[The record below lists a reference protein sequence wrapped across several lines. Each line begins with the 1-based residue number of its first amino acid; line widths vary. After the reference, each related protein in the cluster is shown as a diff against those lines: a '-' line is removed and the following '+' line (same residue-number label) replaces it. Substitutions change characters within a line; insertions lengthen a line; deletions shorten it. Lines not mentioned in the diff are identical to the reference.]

1 MFSEKRVEDARLFL
15 IGLGVTALS
24 ALEALAERFEVVGVV
39 REAASDPA
47 CGDEVIE
54 LASRLGLPVSYDTS
68 MRSVKT
74 LIENSRPDCVV
85 ISSYNRI
92 LPPDLLGLSGF
103 INVHYA
109 PLPKYRG
116 RANVNW
122 AIINGEKVA
131 GISIHRVSPG
141 LDAGNILFQE
151 IIPISDTDTVATLY
165 ERLNAIQRRALG
177 GAVLRF
183 LAGAEGE
190 PQDESQ
196 ANYCCGRL
204 PEDGDINWSHGTVAI
219 DRLVRA
225 LAPPYPGAFTWFEG
239 RRLTIWAAAPI
250 PDGPQFVGRVP
261 GRIVAVSKSEGTVD
275 VLTGDGALRLFKV
288 QYDGA
293 PPAPAAS
300 VIKSVKGTLGLRTA
314 DLLKRIEQLEFQ
326 IRERSSGA

>member
-1 MFSEKRVEDARLFL
+1 MFSEKRVEDARLLL

-39 REAASDPA
+39 REATPDPD
-47 CGDEVIE
+47 CRDELVE
-54 LASRLGLPVSYDTS
+54 LASKLNLHLSRDASLS
-68 MRSVKT
+68 SVRK
-74 LIENSRPDCVV
+74 LIEDLRPDCVV

-92 LPPDLLGLSGF
+92 LPPDLLGMSRF

-131 GISIHRVSPG
+131 GISIHSVSPG

-151 IIPISDTDTVATLY
+151 TIPISDTDTVATLY

-177 GAVLRF
+177 GAIERF

-196 ANYCCGRL
+196 ATYCCARL
-204 PEDGDINWSHGTVAI
+204 PEDGDINWSHGTLAI
-219 DRLVRA
+219 DRLIRA
-225 LAPPYPGAFTWFEG
+225 LAAPYPGAFTWFEG
-239 RRLTIWAAAPI
+239 RRLTIWAATPVSG
-250 PDGPQFVGRVP
+250 GPRFVGRVP
-261 GRIVAVSKSEGTVD
+261 GRIVAVSKSDGTVD
-275 VLTGDGALRLFKV
+275 VLTGDGALRLFEV
-288 QYDGA
+288 QRDGDA
-293 PPAPAAS
+293 PAPAAS
-300 VIKSVKGTLGLRTA
+300 VIKSVKATLGLRPA
-314 DLLKRIEQLEFQ
+314 DLLKRIEQLEAL
-326 IRERSSGA
+326 IGEKPDCP

>member
-1 MFSEKRVEDARLFL
+1 MSSEKRVEAPRLFL

-39 REAASDPA
+39 REAAPGPD
-47 CGDEVIE
+47 CGDELVE
-54 LASRLGLPVSYDTS
+54 LASKLGLPVSQDAS
-68 MRSVKT
+68 LRSVMT
-74 LIENSRPDCVV
+74 LIENLRPDCVV

-92 LPPDLLGLSGF
+92 LPPDLLGLSRF

-177 GAVLRF
+177 DAVERF

-196 ANYCCGRL
+196 ATYCCARL
-204 PEDGDINWSHGTVAI
+204 PEDGDINWSHGTLAI
-219 DRLVRA
+219 DRLIRA
-225 LAPPYPGAFTWFEG
+225 LAAPYPGAFTWFEG
-239 RRLTIWAAAPI
+239 KRLTILAATPI

-261 GRIVAVSKSEGTVD
+261 GRIVAVSKSAGTVD
-275 VLTGDGALRLFKV
+275 VLTGDGALRLFEV
-288 QYDGA
+288 RRDGA
-293 PPAPAAS
+293 APAPAAS
-300 VIKSVKGTLGLRTA
+300 VIKSVKATLGLRVS
-314 DLLKRIEQLEFQ
+314 DLMNRIEQLEFQ
-326 IRERSSGA
+326 IRERSNGA

>member
-1 MFSEKRVEDARLFL
+1 MFSEKRVEARRLFL

-39 REAASDPA
+39 REAAPRPD
-47 CGDEVIE
+47 GRDELVE
-54 LASRLGLPVSYDTS
+54 LASKLGLPVSYDAS
-68 MRSVKT
+68 MSSVRT
-74 LIENSRPDCVV
+74 LIETLRPDCVV

-92 LPPDLLGLSGF
+92 LPPDLLGLSRF

-141 LDAGNILFQE
+141 LDSGNILFQE
-151 IIPISDTDTVATLY
+151 TIPISDTDTVATLY
-165 ERLNAIQRRALG
+165 ERLNAIQRSALG
-177 GAVLRF
+177 DTVERF
-183 LAGAEGE
+183 LAGFEGE

-196 ANYCCGRL
+196 ATYCCARL
-204 PEDGDINWSHGTVAI
+204 PEDGDINWSDGTLAI

-225 LAPPYPGAFTWFEG
+225 LAAPYPGAFTWFEG
-239 RRLTIWAAAPI
+239 RRLTIWAAKPVS
-250 PDGPQFVGRVP
+250 DGPQFVGRVP

-275 VLTGDGALRLFKV
+275 VLTGDGALRLIEV
-288 QYDGA
+288 QRDGDA
-293 PPAPAAS
+293 PAPAAS
-300 VIKSVKGTLGLRTA
+300 VIKSVKATLGLRLA
-314 DLLKRIEQLEFQ
+314 DLLKRIEQLDALVG
-326 IRERSSGA
+326 ERSNQP